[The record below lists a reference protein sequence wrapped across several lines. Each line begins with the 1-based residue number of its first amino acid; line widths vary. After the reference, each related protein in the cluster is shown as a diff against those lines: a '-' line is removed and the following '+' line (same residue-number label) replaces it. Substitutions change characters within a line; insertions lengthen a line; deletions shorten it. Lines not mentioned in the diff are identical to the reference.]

1 MNTIEVKFHD
11 HYKLYVLLED
21 SYSFE
26 EKLIENHIPYYLDDL
41 GQPNFHHEGLR
52 FFLRDA
58 DREKIN
64 QIVIENNIS
73 SSTETIRSFVEKSA
87 ELNTLYLKVAIIV
100 IVLLSLI
107 SIFL

>member
-21 SYSFE
+21 SYTFE
-26 EKLIENHIPYYLDDL
+26 DKLIENNIPYYLDDL
-41 GQPNFHHEGLR
+41 GQPNFHHEGVR

-58 DREKIN
+58 DRKKIN

-87 ELNTLYLKVAIIV
+87 EMNKFYIKVAIVV

-107 SIFL
+107 SVFL